1 MSRRALTESEKASL
15 ERSAYLWLI
24 ECQRLANEFDALV
37 PDKSKDLPSD
47 TDAFIITATYFIM
60 AAGCT
65 YLHCQSL
72 LEAKLGTREKAN
84 KWLRSRCSNF
94 ASLQTLVDRR
104 DWLNHGAIYRSPDFK
119 LTFSIH
125 KGPDK
130 TIDEVLT
137 ELERVKKVNIKE
149 TVRLRWTDGYG
160 KPTDNVSLWHKEVI
174 SQLKSIIEDVKQ
186 IS

>member
-1 MSRRALTESEKASL
+1 MSRRAFTESEKAL
-15 ERSAYLWLI
+15 LKRSADLWLI
-24 ECQRLANEFDALV
+24 ECKRLANEFDALILN
-37 PDKSKDLPSD
+37 KDQDFPSY
-47 TDAFIITATYFIM
+47 TDPFIITATYFIM

-84 KWLRSRCSNF
+84 RWLESHCTNF
-94 ASLQTLVDRR
+94 PSLQTLIDRR
-104 DWLNHGAIYRSPDFK
+104 DWVNHGAIYRSPDFK

-137 ELERVKKVNIKE
+137 ELEHAKKVSIKE

-160 KPTDNVSLWHKEVI
+160 NPTDDVALWHKEVI
-174 SQLKSIIEDVKQ
+174 SQLESIIEDVRQ